1 VSEARDDGREEAYD
15 ELGTGDGAADGLIT
29 RYQPGSGRA
38 DRAARREVAQA
49 DADIGRNPLRI
60 PFMGRVR
67 DRAKVRHRM
76 WEAHPTGWF
85 HCKHCGFA
93 ARHDGP
99 RILHQSDHAER
110 DRILNIQAAE
120 HDGHEERA
128 ADLQEQV
135 NVQRKELAALRLVF
149 DAFLLALGYPTDE
162 ALQGAVER
170 VMSSA
175 REISARK
182 GHDG

>member
-1 VSEARDDGREEAYD
+1 MSAAGDEGREESYD
-15 ELGTGDGAADGLIT
+15 ELGTGDGSAEGLIT
-29 RYQPGSGRA
+29 RYQPDQA
-38 DRAARREVAQA
+38 DRQARREAGQA

-60 PFMGRVR
+60 PFMGRAR
-67 DRAKVRHRM
+67 DRAKVRHRA

-85 HCKHCGFA
+85 HCKRCGFP
-93 ARHDGP
+93 ARHDRQ
-99 RILHQSDHAER
+99 RILHQEDHSER
-110 DRILNIQAAE
+110 DRVHRLLASD
-120 HDGHEERA
+120 HDRHEERD

-135 NVQRKELAALRLVF
+135 TVLREELAGLRLVF

-175 REISARK
+175 REINAR
-182 GHDG
+182 DG